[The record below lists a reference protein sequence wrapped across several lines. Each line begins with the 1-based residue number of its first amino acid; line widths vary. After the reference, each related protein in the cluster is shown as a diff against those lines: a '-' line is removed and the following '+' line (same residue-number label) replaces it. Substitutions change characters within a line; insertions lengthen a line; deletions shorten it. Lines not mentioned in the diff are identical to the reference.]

1 MICFDQ
7 FFPDRVDS
15 SDFVRA
21 MRRVASSV
29 TVVTTQ
35 GPAGCH
41 GATVSAFC
49 SVSAEPPQVLVCIRA
64 DSRIARTIRSNG
76 CYCVNVLSGEASRVA
91 DRFAGR
97 HDHRVSD
104 RFDGIAIDVPSAAG
118 PVIEGSTAFACEL
131 ETVLPSGSHLI
142 CLGRVI
148 QVKSGAK
155 APLAW
160 MDGAYHQIIPHFGDD
175 RLRTAAGTTR

>member
-7 FFPDRVDS
+7 LFPERVDA

-21 MRRVASSV
+21 MRHVASSV

-49 SVSAEPPQVLVCIRA
+49 SVSADPPQVLVCVRA

-76 CYCVNVLSGEASRVA
+76 CFCVNVLAGEASLIA

-97 HDHRVSD
+97 HDDRVGD
-104 RFDGIAIDVPSAAG
+104 RFDGIAIDAPSAAG
-118 PVIEGSTAFACEL
+118 PVIDGSTAFACEL
-131 ETVLPSGSHLI
+131 ESALPSGSHLI
-142 CLGRVI
+142 CVGRVI

-160 MDGAYHQIIPHFGDD
+160 MDGAYHRVIP
-175 RLRTAAGTTR
+175 RIESEVAQSVTETTE